1 MARMNS
7 QRSSS
12 SDYSF
17 KTAKKCFEH
26 YYSSSLTILQ
36 EKYSAY
42 KALPEKHK
50 ALIPTF
56 FEHIARIRESITINM
71 QFFTQIYT
79 TGMHMVEEESRKNT
93 LFAENVTRMTCEF
106 VVGKTQQIL
115 HDVIREWSAVGISE
129 RKSVY
134 GPILAYMEDLKK
146 STTPESVKILIPNAG
161 LGRLVLELAKLGYH
175 CDACESSA
183 AHVLTTNF
191 MINHSDSNSP
201 VTIYPWI
208 NKWTN
213 HRNCAEQI
221 QSVTV
226 PDVRPDLIR
235 NGKQCNLVA
244 GDFLNLYADEH
255 ETYDIIC
262 TVRYINHP
270 KKIRDYVEK
279 IYDLLKPGAVWINMG
294 PMLFRGRNED
304 SSVRVPP
311 YELVRLHIQE
321 LGFHFE
327 KEQLGIPINITYYN
341 QSMLSCTEKEASAE
355 FAEKSEMIR
364 FILIQNRAGK
374 TRLAKWYMHF
384 DDNEKQKLIEEVHA
398 VVTVRDAKHTNFV
411 EFRNFKIIY
420 RRYAG
425 LYFCICCDITDNN
438 LYYLEAIHNFV
449 EVLNEYFHN
458 VCELDLVFNF
468 YKVYAVVDEMFLAGE
483 IRETSQTKMRDFID
497 LTHYDAEEKRRSKRG
512 QKRKASAD
520 ISFVDLTDDK
530 TEKSK
535 LACCKCEISIQ
546 MLLKNG
552 AIISSILCGHVFCN
566 KCLLSIP
573 TKRKSGCCP
582 KLVLKTVINQLL
594 RKTTLLHNSKR
605 LTSYLVN
612 KIRMHEW
619 MKSNDSVLLAEFKR
633 GNFAVCMEKE
643 PLIHS
648 LNNNQTDQ
656 YKLLQIN
663 YECLKKVLPEYK
675 LNFDVKDTALLD
687 VVPMQ
692 STTNDI
698 EEEWTPVFAL
708 NIKNASSVG
717 TRKDLAQALGGE
729 FHDFRKVFLGTD
741 TSNAKLLTKNCPRC
755 TTRLNFKVSKAS
767 AKCPA
772 CDAVYYPPVAPVA
785 ITLVSTADKKYLLLV
800 RQKHHP
806 KRLYTAI
813 SGFSELESKDSV
825 RIRPSRKENQQAMEV
840 IDLTLDSSSTSSS
853 CSNVNDLQCPA
864 CFSSFEEILKE
875 GNAVMTTP
883 CGHVFCARCIYTVF
897 SGKRSL
903 KCPICRRNITESSE
917 SLEDTVLREIAEE
930 VGILVENFQYMGI
943 SQSWPFPNNSLMC
956 AYLAYADRSQT
967 ISIDRK
973 ELVDARWFS
982 REMVASAF
990 ENTQNLEE
998 SKEEEEEEDGSLLIS
1013 SKGTIVH
1020 EMIKFWL
1027 SQKAD

>member
-1 MARMNS
+1 MAHMNS
-7 QRSSS
+7 QRSSL

-17 KTAKKCFEH
+17 MTAKKCFEH

-50 ALIPTF
+50 AWIPTYL
-56 FEHIARIRESITINM
+56 EHIARIREITTINM

-79 TGMHMVEEESRKNT
+79 TGIHMVEEELRKNT
-93 LFAENVTRMTCEF
+93 LFAGNATPMTCEF

-115 HDVIREWSAVGISE
+115 HDVIREWSATGISE
-129 RKSVY
+129 RNSVY
-134 GPILAYMEDLKK
+134 GPILAYMEGLKK
-146 STTPESVKILIPNAG
+146 LTAPESVKILVPNAG
-161 LGRLVLELAKLGYH
+161 LGRLVWELAKLGYR
-175 CDACESSA
+175 CEACESSA

-191 MINHSDSNSP
+191 IINHSDLNNP

-226 PDVRPDLIR
+226 PDVSPDLIR
-235 NGKQCNLVA
+235 HCNLVA
-244 GDFLNLYADEH
+244 GDLLNLYADEN

-270 KKIRDYVEK
+270 KNIRDYVEK
-279 IYDLLKPGAVWINMG
+279 VYDLLKPGAVWINMG
-294 PMLFRGRNED
+294 PMLYRDRNED
-304 SSVRVPP
+304 SNVRVPP

-327 KEQLGIPINITYYN
+327 KEQLGIPVNITYYN
-341 QSMLSCTEKEASAE
+341 QSMLSCTENREATAE
-355 FAEKSEMIR
+355 ILEKSEMIR

-483 IRETSQTKMRDFID
+483 IRETSQTKMRDVID
-497 LTHYDAEEKRRSKRG
+497 LTHCDAEEKRRSKRD

-520 ISFVDLTDDK
+520 ISFVDLTNDNSD
-530 TEKSK
+530 KSK
-535 LACCKCEISIQ
+535 LACCKCEMSIQ
-546 MLLKNG
+546 KLLKSG
-552 AIISSILCGHVFCN
+552 AVISSILCGHVFCSN
-566 KCLLSIP
+566 CLLSIP
-573 TKRKSGCCP
+573 TKRKSGYCP
-582 KLVLKTVINQLL
+582 K
-594 RKTTLLHNSKR
+594 
-605 LTSYLVN
+605 
-612 KIRMHEW
+612 
-619 MKSNDSVLLAEFKR
+619 VLL
-633 GNFAVCMEKE
+633 
-643 PLIHS
+643 
-648 LNNNQTDQ
+648 
-656 YKLLQIN
+656 
-663 YECLKKVLPEYK
+663 EYK

-692 STTNDI
+692 STTNDT

-708 NIKNASSVG
+708 NIQHASSVAS
-717 TRKDLAQALGGE
+717 KEDIAQALGGE

-741 TSNAKLLTKNCPRC
+741 TRNAKLLTKMRNIFRWHNSFQNCPRC
-755 TTRLNFKVSKAS
+755 TAGLNFKVSKMS
-767 AKCPA
+767 AKCPE
-772 CDAVYYPPVAPVA
+772 CNAVYYPPVAPVA
-785 ITLVSTADKKYLLLV
+785 ITLVSTADMKYLLLV

-813 SGFSELESKDSV
+813 SGFSELVSHELYSKTTDIYFVVFCWEMSGEVIDLTEESESNAKM
-825 RIRPSRKENQQAMEV
+825 RPSRKANQQSIEV
-840 IDLTLDSSSTSSS
+840 IDLTLDSSSSSPS
-853 CSNVNDLQCPA
+853 CSTGNDLQCPA
-864 CFSSFEEILKE
+864 CFSSFEEILNE
-875 GNAVMTTP
+875 GNAVLTTP

-897 SGKRSL
+897 SGRRSL
-903 KCPICRRNITESSE
+903 KCPICRRNISE
-917 SLEDTVLREIAEE
+917 S
-930 VGILVENFQYMGI
+930 NM
-943 SQSWPFPNNSLMC
+943 
-956 AYLAYADRSQT
+956 
-967 ISIDRK
+967 RK
-973 ELVDARWFS
+973 
-982 REMVASAF
+982 
-990 ENTQNLEE
+990 
-998 SKEEEEEEDGSLLIS
+998 LL
-1013 SKGTIVH
+1013 
-1020 EMIKFWL
+1020 FR
-1027 SQKAD
+1027 